1 MLKSINLKQIRES
14 THQIIYIS
22 FLRELQLPTRSTH
35 LLTKLTVLCVKLYSS
50 SPTQRAFSSEAQKSK
65 RQTSQAS
72 FALRTAD
79 CGLRTALASS
89 FVRLSK
95 LQYAHVY
102 MPIYVHMYVC
112 GYNGIQ
118 ICTSWLCLAA
128 AATTERQVALLWH
141 TFRWR
146 SCASLFGF
154 THDEIVGAG
163 WRRCVFETPVCVYQK
178 NRWKEC

>member
-79 CGLRTALASS
+79 CGLLSPAALWDCLNYNMHMCICRYMYICTA
-89 FVRLSK
+89 VDTMGYK
-95 LQYAHVY
+95 
-102 MPIYVHMYVC
+102 YVHRGYV
-112 GYNGIQ
+112 
-118 ICTSWLCLAA
+118 WLLLQPPSAKSRCFDTLFDDVVAHRCSVLR
-128 AATTERQVALLWH
+128 TTR
-141 TFRWR
+141 
-146 SCASLFGF
+146 
-154 THDEIVGAG
+154 
-163 WRRCVFETPVCVYQK
+163 
-178 NRWKEC
+178 